1 MGEDE
6 LEKRPK
12 TIRSCLCDR
21 TSACAD
27 KHFTSAQRQL
37 VFLLTSHGLEKRGLL
52 HAMPLELIEELRL
65 AHQFFLHFRLVLVPN
80 QLVISEKSSPLSKLL
95 EVRNR
100 RTRRRVDR
108 IRIDNCC
115 RRPMSITEE
124 ARAVVY
130 SVLGPQRRHNS
141 WTGRS
146 PSSRSNSRVRALQGC
161 VCVTKACTDRTNV
174 PGGRKPRPRDGQLSV
189 LRTHSPSG
197 AAPACLCLSHSLV
210 PKSTQHVCTRP

>member
-1 MGEDE
+1 MGGDE

-21 TSACAD
+21 ASECAD
-27 KHFTSAQRQL
+27 EHFTSAQRQL

-65 AHQFFLHFRLVLVPN
+65 AHQLFLHFRLVLIPN
-80 QLVISEKSSPLSKLL
+80 QLVISEKSCPLSKLL

-115 RRPMSITEE
+115 GRPMSITEE
-124 ARAVVY
+124 ARAIVD

-146 PSSRSNSRVRALQGC
+146 PSSRSNSRVRALQA
-161 VCVTKACTDRTNV
+161 VCVTKACPATERNRGWKAEPTANCAGVAYVV
-174 PGGRKPRPRDGQLSV
+174 PTGVAPRRAVPVPFVWSPKVLS
-189 LRTHSPSG
+189 
-197 AAPACLCLSHSLV
+197 A
-210 PKSTQHVCTRP
+210 CTRP